1 VEPAVIGLVSTA
13 AMAMIGILQH
23 IVGAKVIEEKPELE
37 IIKSLIKELS
47 DKEDDPMQV
56 DVTDTDV
63 TVTKGESK
71 VTGVTTLTNI
81 EIGLKIILL
90 VVTIGYTISK
100 WIENEK
106 KKTK

>member
-1 VEPAVIGLVSTA
+1 MCPENIKIIALNSGTL
-13 AMAMIGILQH
+13 GI
-23 IVGAKVIEEKPELE
+23 
-37 IIKSLIKELS
+37 
-47 DKEDDPMQV
+47 
-56 DVTDTDV
+56 
-63 TVTKGESK
+63 
-71 VTGVTTLTNI
+71 TTLTNI